1 MTNLG
6 SLTDTVAHR
15 LARMGEAQVT
25 ARIWRRDPSVWNGN
39 AKTPELA
46 DRLGWLT
53 LADQMQ
59 SAIRTLRQV
68 VAQARNEFDRGV
80 LCGMG
85 GSSLAPYVFAEV
97 FGSAPG
103 HPRLLVL
110 DSTDPRVVA
119 AVSTGD
125 LRRALIV
132 ISSKSG
138 TTLEPDCFLRHFW
151 ALTGERGAQFVAIT
165 DPDTPLAR
173 LARERQFRE
182 VFPGPP
188 DVGGRYSALT
198 HFGLVPAALLG
209 VDLDR
214 LLGSARQMAARCG
227 PAVPPSQN
235 PGAQLGAALGE
246 AALAGRDKLTFV
258 LSPSLA
264 SFGLW

>member
-15 LARMGEAQVT
+15 LARMDEAQVT
-25 ARIWRRDPSVWNGN
+25 ARIWRRDPSVWNGT

-59 SAIRTLRQV
+59 SAIKTLRQF
-68 VAQARNEFDRGV
+68 VAQTRNEFDRVV

-97 FGSAPG
+97 FGSATG
-103 HPRLLVL
+103 HPRLVVL

-151 ALTGERGAQFVAIT
+151 ALGGGGERGAQFVAIT
-165 DPDTPLAR
+165 DPETPLAR
-173 LARERQFRE
+173 LAREREFRE
-182 VFPGPP
+182 VFLGPP

-198 HFGLVPAALLG
+198 NFGLVPAALLG

-214 LLGSARQMAARCG
+214 LLGSARQMAAQCG
-227 PAVPPSQN
+227 PTIPAAQN
-235 PGAQLGAALGE
+235 PGAQ
-246 AALAGRDKLTFV
+246 
-258 LSPSLA
+258 
-264 SFGLW
+264 